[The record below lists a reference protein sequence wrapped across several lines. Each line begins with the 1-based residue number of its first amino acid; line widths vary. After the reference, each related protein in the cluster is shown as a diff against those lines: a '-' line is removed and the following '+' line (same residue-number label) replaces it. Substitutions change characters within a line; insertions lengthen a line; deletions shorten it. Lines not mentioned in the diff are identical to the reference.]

1 MTKKT
6 IMVYGFNDLD
16 NICVCS
22 TKIGDPQWE
31 KKTVRGKKKK
41 KSIPERPTDCKFKYL
56 PSMNH
61 HVLLFH

>member
-1 MTKKT
+1 
-6 IMVYGFNDLD
+6 MVCGFNDLD

-41 KSIPERPTDCKFKYL
+41 KRVFLKDPLTVNL
-56 PSMNH
+56 H
-61 HVLLFH
+61 HVMKYESPCITVSLVSVG